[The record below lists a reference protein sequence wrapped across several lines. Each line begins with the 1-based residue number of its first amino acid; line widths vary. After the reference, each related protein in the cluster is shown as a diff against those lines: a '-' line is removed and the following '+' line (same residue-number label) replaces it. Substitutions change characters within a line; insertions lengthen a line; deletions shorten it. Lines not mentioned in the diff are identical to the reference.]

1 MVSLGFQK
9 GNGNFVADVNGSGM
23 RLMLSAFFKIPS
35 LVYRQFQL
43 FSLIFLWVL
52 SRSRRKKIVL
62 KTTSCG
68 CETTVMTRRKA
79 LRAAVSI
86 ETAVN

>member
-35 LVYRQFQL
+35 LVYRQLQL
-43 FSLIFLWVL
+43 FSLIFLLVL
-52 SRSRRKKIVL
+52 NRSRRKKIAL
-62 KTTSCG
+62 KTSCG
-68 CETTVMTRRKA
+68 CETTLMSRRKS
-79 LRAAVSI
+79 LRVAVGI